1 MSTKTRSSAAER
13 PREEEIGDVWFETRW
28 GMTMFVLA
36 ACLAGTGLL
45 FYLATY
51 MAWF

>member
-1 MSTKTRSSAAER
+1 
-13 PREEEIGDVWFETRW
+13 
-28 GMTMFVLA
+28 MTMGIVSVAFFWLLVPFFGAVFLALGYFGLAVLLA

>member
-1 MSTKTRSSAAER
+1 
-13 PREEEIGDVWFETRW
+13 
-28 GMTMFVLA
+28 MTMFVLA